1 MIGVCVQ
8 GLLADRYELQELL
21 GRGAMGE
28 VWRACDHLLGRPV
41 AVKLLHAEEA
51 ADAERFRL
59 EAQIAA
65 RLNHPN
71 VVGMYDFGAH
81 HHQPHLVMELVDGWN
96 LAQERSLRGALPPA
110 EAAAITA
117 QAAAGLAAAHQQAV
131 VHRDVKPANVMLT
144 TDRTVKITD
153 FGIARFAEETASNL
167 TATGK
172 IIGTA
177 DYLAPERAL
186 GRPAQPASDVYSL
199 GCVLYELLTGRPPFS
214 GATSLAVVQQH
225 VSATPAPP
233 YRLRPGIPQPLSDYV
248 LLMLAKD
255 PAHRR
260 TGSRLARR
268 AGRDTTTGRTR
279 QHHPHAHAGNS
290 TASSGSARRC
300 IPRRHALPSQRSPQ
314 TGRQDSSRRGRP
326 RPVRRGHGLRSL
338 AQFRCHG
345 ADFSCPS
352 LTHSHRTDTRRTD
365 PGHDAIADGSDH
377 HHATQAGARR
387 RQGWPVV
394 GQARRRERRKRTAT
408 ALRRLSRW
416 EMRRTAVRQAEAPR
430 FAGVR
435 TAVKNRG
442 YSSAQLV
449 ALRI

>member
-81 HHQPHLVMELVDGWN
+81 HDQPHLVMELVDGWN

-117 QAAAGLAAAHQQAV
+117 QAAAGLAAAHQQGV

-153 FGIARFAEETASNL
+153 FGIARFAEEAASNL

-233 YRLRPGIPQPLSDYV
+233 DRLRPGIPQPLSDYV

-255 PAHRR
+255 PAHRPTAEQAAAWLAAQDETPR
-260 TGSRLARR
+260 PAGHGSTTLMPTPAIPPPPPAPHAGASR
-268 AGRDTTTGRTR
+268 AGTHSRPSGRRKLASRTVLAGAGLALFAGATAFGVSLNSGATAPTSPSSPSPTRIAPTPAGRTPDTRPSSATPTTTTPPGPEHGDDKGG
-279 QHHPHAHAGNS
+279 QW
-290 TASSGSARRC
+290 SGK
-300 IPRRHALPSQRSPQ
+300 HDDGKGGK
-314 TGRQDSSRRGRP
+314 GRQR
-326 RPVRRGHGLRSL
+326 
-338 AQFRCHG
+338 
-345 ADFSCPS
+345 
-352 LTHSHRTDTRRTD
+352 HSDD
-365 PGHDAIADGSDH
+365 
-377 HHATQAGARR
+377 
-387 RQGWPVV
+387 
-394 GQARRRERRKRTAT
+394 
-408 ALRRLSRW
+408 
-416 EMRRTAVRQAEAPR
+416 
-430 FAGVR
+430 
-435 TAVKNRG
+435 
-442 YSSAQLV
+442 
-449 ALRI
+449 

>member
-1 MIGVCVQ
+1 MIEVGVQ
-8 GLLADRYELQELL
+8 GLLANRYELQELL

-71 VVGMYDFGAH
+71 VVGMYDFDSYH
-81 HHQPHLVMELVDGWN
+81 DQPHLVMELVEGWN
-96 LAQERSLRGALPPA
+96 LAEERSLRGALAPA

-117 QAAAGLAAAHQQAV
+117 QAAAGLYAAHRQGV

-144 TDRTVKITD
+144 TDRTAKITD
-153 FGIARFAEETASNL
+153 FGIARFAEEAASSL

-233 YRLRPGIPQPLSDYV
+233 DRLRPDIPQPLSDYV
-248 LLMLAKD
+248 LHMLAKD
-255 PAHRR
+255 PAHRPTAEQAAAWLATQNGPPRPAEHNGTTLMPTPTSPPPPALHASESR
-260 TGSRLARR
+260 TG
-268 AGRDTTTGRTR
+268 
-279 QHHPHAHAGNS
+279 
-290 TASSGSARRC
+290 
-300 IPRRHALPSQRSPQ
+300 
-314 TGRQDSSRRGRP
+314 
-326 RPVRRGHGLRSL
+326 
-338 AQFRCHG
+338 
-345 ADFSCPS
+345 
-352 LTHSHRTDTRRTD
+352 THSRPIGRRKL
-365 PGHDAIADGSDH
+365 ASKAVL
-377 HHATQAGARR
+377 AGA
-387 RQGWPVV
+387 GLVLFA
-394 GQARRRERRKRTAT
+394 GAT
-408 ALRRLSRW
+408 ALGASLNSGATAPTSPASPSPTRIAPTPAG
-416 EMRRTAVRQAEAPR
+416 RTSATMPSAAPPS
-430 FAGVR
+430 AR
-435 TAVKNRG
+435 TPPRPGPGDDKGGEWSGKHDDGKGGKGR
-442 YSSAQLV
+442 
-449 ALRI
+449 

>member
-1 MIGVCVQ
+1 
-8 GLLADRYELQELL
+8 
-21 GRGAMGE
+21 
-28 VWRACDHLLGRPV
+28 
-41 AVKLLHAEEA
+41 
-51 ADAERFRL
+51 
-59 EAQIAA
+59 
-65 RLNHPN
+65 
-71 VVGMYDFGAH
+71 
-81 HHQPHLVMELVDGWN
+81 
-96 LAQERSLRGALPPA
+96 
-110 EAAAITA
+110 
-117 QAAAGLAAAHQQAV
+117 
-131 VHRDVKPANVMLT
+131 MLT

-255 PAHRR
+255 PAHRPTAEQAAAWLAAQDETPR
-260 TGSRLARR
+260 PAGHGSTTLMPTPAIPPPPPALHAGASR
-268 AGRDTTTGRTR
+268 AGTHSRPSGRRKLAARTVL
-279 QHHPHAHAGNS
+279 AGAGLALFAGATAFGVSLNS
-290 TASSGSARRC
+290 GATA
-300 IPRRHALPSQRSPQ
+300 PTSP
-314 TGRQDSSRRGRP
+314 
-326 RPVRRGHGLRSL
+326 
-338 AQFRCHG
+338 A
-345 ADFSCPS
+345 PS

>member
-1 MIGVCVQ
+1 MIGVGVQ

-41 AVKLLHAEEA
+41 AVKLLHAQEA
-51 ADAERFRL
+51 EDAERFRL

-71 VVGMYDFGAH
+71 VVGMYDFGSH
-81 HHQPHLVMELVDGWN
+81 HDQPHLVMELVDGWN
-96 LAQERSLRGALPPA
+96 LAQERSLRRVLPPA

-117 QAAAGLAAAHQQAV
+117 QAAAGLCAAHQQGV

-153 FGIARFAEETASNL
+153 FGIARFAEQAASNL

-199 GCVLYELLTGRPPFS
+199 GCVLYELLTGRPPFT

-233 YRLRPGIPQPLSDYV
+233 DHLRPDIPQPLSDYV
-248 LLMLAKD
+248 HHMLAKD
-255 PAHRR
+255 PAHRP
-260 TGSRLARR
+260 TAEQAAAWLAAQSGTSRPAEHDGTTLMPTPAVPPPPALHPGEPR
-268 AGRDTTTGRTR
+268 AATHSRPTGR
-279 QHHPHAHAGNS
+279 
-290 TASSGSARRC
+290 
-300 IPRRHALPSQRSPQ
+300 LK
-314 TGRQDSSRRGRP
+314 
-326 RPVRRGHGLRSL
+326 L
-338 AQFRCHG
+338 APK
-345 ADFSCPS
+345 AV
-352 LTHSHRTDTRRTD
+352 L
-365 PGHDAIADGSDH
+365 
-377 HHATQAGARR
+377 AGA
-387 RQGWPVV
+387 GLALFA
-394 GQARRRERRKRTAT
+394 GAT
-408 ALRRLSRW
+408 ALGASLNSATAPTSPASPSPTHSAPTPAGRTPATTPSPAPPSARTPPRPEHGGDNGGEWSGKHNDGKGGKGRQRR
-416 EMRRTAVRQAEAPR
+416 
-430 FAGVR
+430 FGD
-435 TAVKNRG
+435 
-442 YSSAQLV
+442 
-449 ALRI
+449 

>member
-1 MIGVCVQ
+1 MTADRTFGPGGTTSNAMIGVCVQ

-81 HHQPHLVMELVDGWN
+81 HDQPHLVMELVDGWN

-117 QAAAGLAAAHQQAV
+117 QAAAGLAAAHQQGV

-153 FGIARFAEETASNL
+153 FGIARFAEEAASNL

-233 YRLRPGIPQPLSDYV
+233 GRLRPGIPQPLSDYV

-255 PAHRR
+255 PAHRP
-260 TGSRLARR
+260 TAEQAAAWLAAQNGAPRPAGHDSTTLMPAPAIPPPPPAPHAGASR
-268 AGRDTTTGRTR
+268 AGTHSRPSGRRKLASKTVLAGAGLALFAGATAFGVSLNSGATAPTSPNSPSPTRIAPTPSGGTPDTTPSPATPTTTTPPGPEHGDDKGG
-279 QHHPHAHAGNS
+279 QW
-290 TASSGSARRC
+290 SGKHDDRKGGK
-300 IPRRHALPSQRSPQ
+300 
-314 TGRQDSSRRGRP
+314 GRQR
-326 RPVRRGHGLRSL
+326 
-338 AQFRCHG
+338 
-345 ADFSCPS
+345 
-352 LTHSHRTDTRRTD
+352 HSDD
-365 PGHDAIADGSDH
+365 
-377 HHATQAGARR
+377 
-387 RQGWPVV
+387 
-394 GQARRRERRKRTAT
+394 
-408 ALRRLSRW
+408 
-416 EMRRTAVRQAEAPR
+416 
-430 FAGVR
+430 
-435 TAVKNRG
+435 
-442 YSSAQLV
+442 
-449 ALRI
+449 

>member
-1 MIGVCVQ
+1 MIGVGVQ

-21 GRGAMGE
+21 GRGAVGE
-28 VWRACDHLLGRPV
+28 VWRACDRLLGRPV

-71 VVGMYDFGAH
+71 VVAMYDFGAH
-81 HHQPHLVMELVDGWN
+81 HDQPHLVMELVDGWN

-117 QAAAGLAAAHQQAV
+117 QAAAGLCAAHRQGV

-153 FGIARFAEETASNL
+153 FGIARFAEEAASGL

-199 GCVLYELLTGRPPFS
+199 GCVLYELLTGRPPFR

-233 YRLRPGIPQPLSDYV
+233 ERLRPDIPQPLSDYV
-248 LLMLAKD
+248 LHMLAKD
-255 PAHRR
+255 PAHRP
-260 TGSRLARR
+260 TADQAAAWLAAQHGTPRPAEHDGTTRMPTPAIPPPPALHAGESR
-268 AGRDTTTGRTR
+268 AG
-279 QHHPHAHAGNS
+279 
-290 TASSGSARRC
+290 
-300 IPRRHALPSQRSPQ
+300 
-314 TGRQDSSRRGRP
+314 
-326 RPVRRGHGLRSL
+326 
-338 AQFRCHG
+338 
-345 ADFSCPS
+345 
-352 LTHSHRTDTRRTD
+352 THSRPSGRRKL
-365 PGHDAIADGSDH
+365 ASKAVL
-377 HHATQAGARR
+377 AGA
-387 RQGWPVV
+387 GLALFA
-394 GQARRRERRKRTAT
+394 GAT
-408 ALRRLSRW
+408 ALGASLNSGA
-416 EMRRTAVRQAEAPR
+416 TAPTSPTSPSPTR
-430 FAGVR
+430 FASTPAGRTPATTPSPAPPSVR
-435 TAVKNRG
+435 T
-442 YSSAQLV
+442 S
-449 ALRI
+449 LRQQHGGDKGGAWSGKHDDGKGGKGRQRRSGD